1 MSFISNEEVKKILQI
16 TDASKDDAID
26 LLIPAVQDFIKT
38 YCNNSFLNSEGA
50 ESFPDGLKLPVAK
63 MIGIDLNKKI
73 LSGTQSESLGDHS
86 ISFTGDYPAS
96 ILKTLNHYRK
106 VKFI

>member
-1 MSFISNEEVKKILQI
+1 MAIISNEEVKKILQI
-16 TDASKDDAID
+16 TDDSKDDAID

-38 YCNNSFLNSEGA
+38 YCNNSFLNSEGE
-50 ESFPDGLKLPVAK
+50 ESFPAGLKLPAAK

-96 ILKTLNHYRK
+96 ILKALNLYRK